1 MLWLA
6 VTLKLV
12 AEVALM
18 ALLGQWLLGWLAGPG
33 RERNFAWQV
42 LAAVTR
48 PPLRLAQAL
57 LRRPEPGRGTH
68 LLAFAGVLSLWLGA
82 TAWKIQLVR
91 ACLAA
96 GEAGCR

>member
-6 VTLKLV
+6 TTLKLV
-12 AEVALM
+12 AEVALL
-18 ALLGQWLLGWLAGPG
+18 ALLGQWLLGWLIGAA

-57 LRRPEPGRGTH
+57 LRARAPGRGVQALAFGG
-68 LLAFAGVLSLWLGA
+68 LLAGWLVA
-82 TAWKIQLVR
+82 TAWKIQIVR
-91 ACLAA
+91 ACVAA
-96 GEAGCR
+96 GEAACR